1 MAVARA
7 SNDVEA
13 DEHEDTESLTARV
26 RFSITGY
33 HTKLVNAKLFVTM
46 VIHRTEQ
53 NGTELRS
60 EALNSGRTM
69 KIDRK
74 LTAKALCFHQ
84 TIR

>member
-1 MAVARA
+1 MARA
-7 SNDVEA
+7 SNNMEA
-13 DEHEDTESLTARV
+13 DEHKDMESLTARV

-33 HTKLVNAKLFVTM
+33 HTKLFNAKLFVTM

-60 EALNSGRTM
+60 KAWNSGRTM

-74 LTAKALCFHQ
+74 LQLRLYASTRKSGN
-84 TIR
+84 